1 MSRAREP
8 ELARI
13 GALVRRIGVGMLGT
27 RALDGRWV
35 TRPVEVRLRPDMP
48 FAGEVW
54 ILTRASSHKVAE
66 IRAHPQVNIALA
78 SARRNAY
85 LSLSGTAGVRRDR
98 RRIAQLW
105 TPMQRVYYPLGPDDP
120 DLTVVRVRIASAERW
135 EGPAGLLGQAVRVAF
150 AAITRD
156 PAAMGDNRTVRI
168 ARVGASA
175 CVVSG
180 NTRGAGAASRP
191 RRKP

>member
-1 MSRAREP
+1 MTGAGDP

-13 GALVRRIGVGMLGT
+13 ADLVRRIGVGMLGT
-27 RALDGRWV
+27 RARDGHWV
-35 TRPVEVRLRPDMP
+35 TRPVEVRLCDDA

-85 LSLSGTAGVRRDR
+85 LSLSGTATVRRDR
-98 RRIAQLW
+98 RRIARLW

-135 EGPAGLLGQAVRVAF
+135 EGPAGRVGQAVRVAF

-156 PAAMGDNRTVRI
+156 PSAMGDNRTVRLTGGGTR
-168 ARVGASA
+168 ARV
-175 CVVSG
+175 VTG
-180 NTRGAGAASRP
+180 NTRGTNGAAGSR
-191 RRKP
+191 R